1 MARTSLALPASS
13 LTAASLSIP
22 NEMRY
27 CSSCPGEEQW
37 LRLQCRPNV
46 NDDLYPITRLHLRTH
61 HCGKYG
67 ELDLP
72 PNASRSAAEYR
83 AEVRGLPDLQQ
94 RAKGVMNGAGADG
107 LRVGRAD
114 SVDQRA
120 GRHERRGL
128 GYRWHFVTY
137 WRIYR
142 RCQPTRVLT
151 ARYTSLQVAPLL
163 KRQRRCR
170 LQRPRQ
176 PQLQPPLPATPT
188 APPATPVATSCPT
201 QGSITPSVS
210 TSPPTKGPTT
220 PPTTASITIMAP
232 GTTTPLT
239 DTPFYSYISHRSADY
254 GSTNYVAAD

>member
-13 LTAASLSIP
+13 LTAASLSFP

-27 CSSCPGEEQW
+27 VDERHLVLKLSS
-37 LRLQCRPNV
+37 
-46 NDDLYPITRLHLRTH
+46 
-61 HCGKYG
+61 
-67 ELDLP
+67 
-72 PNASRSAAEYR
+72 
-83 AEVRGLPDLQQ
+83 
-94 RAKGVMNGAGADG
+94 
-107 LRVGRAD
+107 
-114 SVDQRA
+114 
-120 GRHERRGL
+120 
-128 GYRWHFVTY
+128 
-137 WRIYR
+137 
-142 RCQPTRVLT
+142 
-151 ARYTSLQVAPLL
+151 SLQVAPLL

-232 GTTTPLT
+232 GMTTPLT
-239 DTPFYSYISHRSADY
+239 DTHFYSYISHRSADY

>member
-83 AEVRGLPDLQQ
+83 NAQ
-94 RAKGVMNGAGADG
+94 RALWVALEPTDFVSGMQILSINGQE
-107 LRVGRAD
+107 
-114 SVDQRA
+114 SV
-120 GRHERRGL
+120 RHERRGL
-128 GYRWHFVTY
+128 GYRWRFVTY

-151 ARYTSLQVAPLL
+151 ARYSSLQVAPLL